1 MTRLS
6 AGGEDDMGTT
16 RTNWAG
22 NVAFHAARTHC
33 PTSVGE
39 LQRLVAETDHLRAL
53 GTGHSFSPIADS
65 SADLVSLA
73 GLPPERHLDEASS
86 TVTVSAAT
94 RYGELAGWLQQR
106 GYALRNLASLP
117 HISVAGACATATHGS
132 GDGIGNL
139 ATAVRG
145 MQVVDADGALVELTR
160 ERDVDRF
167 DASVVGL
174 GAMGIV
180 TALTLEVVPTYDVR
194 QIVYDDLPYR
204 AFWGQVAEVFGS
216 GYSVSLFT
224 DFRDSRFTQV
234 WLKQRVDEAVE
245 KPVEPRF
252 LGASLADGPRHP
264 VPGVDPVHCTQQG
277 GVPGP
282 WHERLPH
289 FRMDFVPSSGDEL
302 QSEYLIP
309 RCLAASALE
318 ALDGIAGQIAPV
330 LQVCELRSVAA
341 DRMWLSPSYNRDT
354 VGIHFT
360 WVNDAEAVAKVLVA
374 VEWQLEP
381 YDARPH
387 WGKLFAM
394 SPERLAQRYPRLP
407 DFRAMRARHD
417 SGGKFGNDFVDQQL
431 AGA

>member
-6 AGGEDDMGTT
+6 TGGEGGMRTT

-22 NVAFHAARTHC
+22 NVAFHAARFHC
-33 PTSVGE
+33 PASVDE
-39 LQRLVAETDHLRAL
+39 LQHLVAGTDRIRAL

-65 SADLVSLA
+65 RADLVSLA
-73 GLPPERHLDEASS
+73 GLPRERRIDTVAS

-94 RYGELAGWLQQR
+94 RYGELAGWLQQQ

-145 MQVVDADGALVELTR
+145 LQLVDASGAVVELTR
-160 ERDVDRF
+160 ERDADRF

-194 QIVYDDLPYR
+194 QVVYDGLPYR
-204 AFWGQVAEVFGS
+204 AFWGHVAEVFGA

-224 DFRDSRFTQV
+224 DFRDSRFTQL
-234 WLKQRVDEAVE
+234 WLKQRVDDATSPAVE
-245 KPVEPRF
+245 PQF
-252 LGASLADGPRHP
+252 LGATRADGPRHP
-264 VPGVDPVHCTQQG
+264 VPGVDPVHCTEQG
-277 GVPGP
+277 GVPGA
-282 WHERLPH
+282 WHDRLPH
-289 FRMDFVPSSGDEL
+289 FRMDFVPSSGEEL

-318 ALDGIAGQIAPV
+318 ALDGIASQIAPV
-330 LQVCELRSVAA
+330 LQICELRSVAA
-341 DRMWLSPSYNRDT
+341 DRLWLSPSYDRDT

-360 WVNDAEAVAKVLVA
+360 WANDAEAVAKVLVA
-374 VEWQLEP
+374 VERQLEP

-387 WGKLFAM
+387 WAKVFAM
-394 SPERLAQRYPRLP
+394 PPERLAERYPRLP
-407 DFRAMRARHD
+407 DFRAMRTRHD
-417 SGGKFGNDFVDQQL
+417 PDGKFGNDFVDQQL

>member
-6 AGGEDDMGTT
+6 AGGEGEMGTT

-22 NVAFHAARTHC
+22 NVTFHAARTHC
-33 PTSVGE
+33 PASVEE
-39 LQRLVAETDHLRAL
+39 LQHLVAGTDRIRAL
-53 GTGHSFSPIADS
+53 GTGHSFSPIADT

-73 GLPPERHLDEASS
+73 GLPQVRHLDPTAS

-94 RYGELAGWLQQR
+94 RYGELAGWLQER

-139 ATAVRG
+139 ATAVCG
-145 MQVVDADGALVELTR
+145 IQIIEPAGGLVEITR
-160 ERDVDRF
+160 EGDADRF
-167 DASVVGL
+167 DAGVVGL

-180 TALTLEVVPTYDVR
+180 TTLTLEVVPTYDIR
-194 QIVYDDLPYR
+194 QVVYDDLPYR

-224 DFRDSRFTQV
+224 DFRDSRFSQV
-234 WLKQRVDEAVE
+234 WLKQRIDDAAEPAVE
-245 KPVEPRF
+245 PSF
-252 LGASLADGPRHP
+252 LGAPLADGPRHP
-264 VPGVDPVHCTQQG
+264 VPGVDPVHCTEQG

-341 DRMWLSPSYNRDT
+341 DRLWLSPSYDRDT

-360 WVNDAEAVAKVLVA
+360 WVNDMEAVAKVLVA
-374 VEWQLEP
+374 VEWQLEA

-394 SPERLAQRYPRLP
+394 PPERLAERYPRLAE
-407 DFRAMRARHD
+407 FRAMRARHD
-417 SGGKFGNDFVDQQL
+417 PDGKFGNSFLDQHL

>member
-1 MTRLS
+1 V
-6 AGGEDDMGTT
+6 T

-22 NVAFHAARTHC
+22 NVVFHAARFHA
-33 PTSVGE
+33 PASVDE
-39 LQRLVAETDHLRAL
+39 LQHLVARTDDIRAV

-65 SADLVSLA
+65 TADLVSLA
-73 GLPPERHLDEASS
+73 GLPRDYRLDPASS
-86 TVTVSAAT
+86 TVSVSAAT
-94 RYGELAGWLQQR
+94 RYGELAGWLQQQ

-117 HISVAGACATATHGS
+117 QISVAGAAATATHGS

-145 MQVVDADGALVELTR
+145 MQIVDADGGLVELTR
-160 ERDVDRF
+160 ERDADRF

-174 GAMGIV
+174 GAMGII
-180 TALTLEVVPTYDVR
+180 TTLTLEVVPTYDVR
-194 QIVYDDLPYR
+194 QVVYDDLPYR
-204 AFWGQVAEVFGS
+204 AFLGHVAEVFGG

-234 WLKQRVDEAVE
+234 WLKQRVDDATM
-245 KPVEPRF
+245 PAVEPRF
-252 LGASLADGPRHP
+252 LGATLADGPRHP
-264 VPGVDPVHCTQQG
+264 IPGVDPRHCTQQG
-277 GVPGP
+277 GVAGP

-289 FRMDFVPSSGDEL
+289 FRTALVSSSGDEL

-309 RCLAASALE
+309 RRLAASALE
-318 ALDGIAGQIAPV
+318 ALEGIAGQIAPV

-341 DRMWLSPSYNRDT
+341 DQLWLSPSYDRDT

-374 VEWQLEP
+374 IEWGLAP
-381 YDARPH
+381 YDVRPH

-394 SPERLAQRYPRLP
+394 PPDQLAERYERLP

-417 SGGKFGNDFVDQQL
+417 PGGKFGNGFVDRQL
-431 AGA
+431 AGG

>member
-1 MTRLS
+1 M
-6 AGGEDDMGTT
+6 DVT
-16 RTNWAG
+16 RTNWAA
-22 NVAFHAARTHC
+22 NVAFHAARSHC
-33 PTSVGE
+33 PRSVDE
-39 LQRLVAETDHLRAL
+39 LQQLVAETEHIRAL

-73 GLPPERHLDEASS
+73 GLPSVHLIDAASS

-94 RYGELAGWLQQR
+94 RYGELAGRLQRQ
-106 GYALRNLASLP
+106 GYALANLASLP

-145 MQVVDADGALVELTR
+145 MQIVEPDGNLVDLSR
-160 ERDVDRF
+160 ETDADRF

-180 TALTLEVVPTYDVR
+180 TTLTLELVPMYDVR
-194 QIVYDDLPYR
+194 QLVYDGLPYGEFR
-204 AFWGQVAEVFGS
+204 GHVAEVFGS

-224 DFRDSRFTQV
+224 DFRESRFTQM
-234 WLKQRVDEAVE
+234 WLKQRVAGDIA
-245 KPVEPRF
+245 PVTEPRF
-252 LGASLADGPRHP
+252 LGAALADRPRHP
-264 VPGVDPVHCTQQG
+264 VPGADPVHCTQQ

-309 RCLAASALE
+309 RALAASALE
-318 ALDGIAGQIAPV
+318 ALDRIAGQIEPV
-330 LQVCELRSVAA
+330 LQICELRSVAA
-341 DRMWLSPSYNRDT
+341 DRLWLSPSYDRDT

-360 WVNDAEAVAKVLVA
+360 WVNDTEAVANVLVA
-374 VEWQLEP
+374 VEQALEP

-394 SPERLAQRYPRLP
+394 PPERLAERYERLP

-417 SGGKFGNDFVDQQL
+417 PGGKFGNDFVDRHL
-431 AGA
+431 AGL